1 MEITNRDKKLLV
13 YLLAISI
20 IAGTYF
26 FGARPFLDKQM
37 ALDEEISSLQ
47 MQVDHYSQ
55 VYNNQAEYESKASE
69 AEWQYQD
76 MMSKFFAGLDQ
87 DRTLVM
93 IRDIETNTGTWIS
106 KVAFQE
112 TQVMVGASSDGS
124 TNVEETTEATDAS
137 ETATPVSITG
147 VKQDLSIDYSAGYAD
162 FKRFL
167 EQVKNNQQ
175 RLYISSMNASY
186 SLESGRVTG
195 SLILSQ
201 YALDGAGIE
210 KQVPDLSGIGTG
222 VGNIFTSGDS
232 ADAIFGTLEN
242 DADTSEPAG
251 EITENPE
258 ESGEESGEDAAGETE
273 DTENVENP
281 EPSEGPSKPQ
291 GPAGG
296 II

>member
-93 IRDIETNTGTWIS
+93 IRDIEANTGTWIS

-124 TNVEETTEATDAS
+124 VNVEETAETTEADVP
-137 ETATPVSITG
+137 ETEAPVSITG
-147 VKQDLSIDYSAGYAD
+147 VKQDLSIDYSAGYED

-201 YALDGAGIE
+201 YALDGTGIE

-232 ADAIFGTLEN
+232 ADVIFGTLEN

-258 ESGEESGEDAAGETE
+258 ESGEEAAGETE